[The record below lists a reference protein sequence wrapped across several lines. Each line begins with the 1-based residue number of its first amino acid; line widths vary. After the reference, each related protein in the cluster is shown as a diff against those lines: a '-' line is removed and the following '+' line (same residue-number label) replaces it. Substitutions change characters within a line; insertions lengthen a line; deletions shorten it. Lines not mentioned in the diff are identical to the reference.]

1 MRFISPKTDFAF
13 KKIFGSDQSKDIL
26 ISFLNAMIYSGESVI
41 QDLEILDP
49 YSAGDVVELKD
60 TVLMQSLMGETPKT
74 ALHRYLDVKA
84 VLEDQTTV
92 LIEMQIWNVEAFE
105 KRVVYNLCKTYGNQL
120 KSGQGY
126 FDLNPVIALTITD
139 FKLFPSTEKVISCF
153 YFQEKEEH
161 LPYQENE
168 LAMVFVELPKFTKQL
183 EELESVID
191 KWIYFIKEAPSLE
204 IIPENL
210 REIPQLEKALTIA
223 NQAGLSVS
231 ELEKLRKQ
239 EMVLEDTRGAL
250 SLAQREGIEQG
261 IIQGIEQGI
270 IQGRVQGERRVIVR
284 QLERRFGQLSSN
296 AIALIEALT
305 NQELERLSEAIWDFQ
320 TREDLLNWL
329 QQNSN

>member
-26 ISFLNAMIYSGESVI
+26 ISFLNAMIYSGNSVI
-41 QDLEILDP
+41 QDLEIIDP
-49 YSAGDVVELKD
+49 YSAGDVVDLKD

-84 VLEDQTTV
+84 VLEDGTTV
-92 LIEMQIWNVEAFE
+92 IIEMQLWNVEAFE

-153 YFQEKEEH
+153 YFQEEEDH

-168 LAMVFVELPKFTKQL
+168 LKLVFVELPKFTKQL

-191 KWIYFIKEAPSLE
+191 KWIFFIKEAPNLE
-204 IIPENL
+204 IIPDQL
-210 REIPQLEKALTIA
+210 REIPQLEQALTIA

-231 ELEKLRKQ
+231 EVEKLRKQ
-239 EMVLEDTRGAL
+239 EMALEDARRAW
-250 SLAQREGIEQG
+250 SFAKREGREEGRLEGRLEGREEGRIEGREQG
-261 IIQGIEQGI
+261 RLEEKQQ
-270 IQGRVQGERRVIVR
+270 IVK
-284 QLERRFGQLSSN
+284 QMKAAGLPLNDIAQYTGLTIDEINQLS
-296 AIALIEALT
+296 
-305 NQELERLSEAIWDFQ
+305 
-320 TREDLLNWL
+320 
-329 QQNSN
+329 

>member
-60 TVLMQSLMGETPKT
+60 T
-74 ALHRYLDVKA
+74 YLDIKA

-161 LPYQENE
+161 FAYQENE
-168 LAMVFVELPKFTKQL
+168 LKLVFVELPKFNKQL

-204 IIPENL
+204 IIPDNL

-261 IIQGIEQGI
+261 IIQGREE
-270 IQGRVQGERRVIVR
+270 GERRVILR
-284 QLERRFGQLSSN
+284 QLERRFGKLTSDD
-296 AIALIEALT
+296 IALIEALT
-305 NQELERLSEAIWDFQ
+305 NQELERLSEAIWDFK
-320 TREDLLNWL
+320 TSEDLLNWL
-329 QQNSN
+329 QDNSN

>member
-41 QDLEILDP
+41 EDLEILDP
-49 YSAGDVVELKD
+49 YSAGDVVELE
-60 TVLMQSLMGETPKT
+60 ETYVDV
-74 ALHRYLDVKA
+74 YLDVKA

-126 FDLNPVIALTITD
+126 FDINPVIALTITD
-139 FKLFPSTEKVISCF
+139 FKLFPSTQKVISYF
-153 YFQEKEEH
+153 YFQEKEDR

-204 IIPENL
+204 IIPDNL

-261 IIQGIEQGI
+261 IIQGREE
-270 IQGRVQGERRVIVR
+270 GERRVILR
-284 QLERRFGQLSSN
+284 QLERRFGKLTSN

-305 NQELERLSEAIWDFQ
+305 NQELERLSEAIWDFK
-320 TREDLLNWL
+320 TSEDLLNWL

>member
-1 MRFISPKTDFAF
+1 
-13 KKIFGSDQSKDIL
+13 
-26 ISFLNAMIYSGESVI
+26 MIYSGESVI

-49 YSAGDVVELKD
+49 YSAGDVVELED
-60 TVLMQSLMGETPKT
+60 TYVDV
-74 ALHRYLDVKA
+74 YLDVKA
-84 VLEDQTTV
+84 VLEDRTTV

-204 IIPENL
+204 IIPDNL

-270 IQGRVQGERRVIVR
+270 IQGIEQGIIQGRVQGEKRVILR
-284 QLERRFGQLSSN
+284 QLERRFGKLSSN
-296 AIALIEALT
+296 IMALIEALT
-305 NQELERLSEAIWDFQ
+305 NQDLDRLSEAIWDFQ

>member
-60 TVLMQSLMGETPKT
+60 T
-74 ALHRYLDVKA
+74 YLDIKA

-161 LPYQENE
+161 FAYQENE
-168 LAMVFVELPKFTKQL
+168 LKLVFVELPKFNKQL

-204 IIPENL
+204 IIPDNL

-261 IIQGIEQGI
+261 IIQGREE
-270 IQGRVQGERRVIVR
+270 GERRVILR
-284 QLERRFGQLSSN
+284 QLERRFGKLTSN
-296 AIALIEALT
+296 DIALIEALT
-305 NQELERLSEAIWDFQ
+305 NQELEGLSEAIWDFK
-320 TREDLLNWL
+320 TSEDLLNWL
-329 QQNSN
+329 QDNSN

>member
-49 YSAGDVVELKD
+49 YSAGDVVELED
-60 TVLMQSLMGETPKT
+60 TYVDV
-74 ALHRYLDVKA
+74 YLDVKA
-84 VLEDQTTV
+84 VLEDRTTV

-204 IIPENL
+204 IIPDNL

-270 IQGRVQGERRVIVR
+270 IQGIEQGIIQGRVQGEKRVILR
-284 QLERRFGQLSSN
+284 QLERRFGKLSSN
-296 AIALIEALT
+296 IMALIEALT
-305 NQELERLSEAIWDFQ
+305 NQDLDRLSEAIWDFQ

>member
-13 KKIFGSDQSKDIL
+13 KKIFGSDESKDIL

-41 QDLEILDP
+41 QDLEIIDP
-49 YSAGDVVELKD
+49 YSAGDVVELE
-60 TVLMQSLMGETPKT
+60 ETYVDV
-74 ALHRYLDVKA
+74 YLDVKA

-153 YFQEKEEH
+153 CFQEKEERFA
-161 LPYQENE
+161 YQENE

-204 IIPENL
+204 IIPDNL

-270 IQGRVQGERRVIVR
+270 EQGRLQGERRVIVR
-284 QLERRFGQLSSN
+284 QLERRFGKLTSN
-296 AIALIEALT
+296 IMALIEALT
-305 NQELERLSEAIWDFQ
+305 NQELERLSEAIWDFK
-320 TREDLLNWL
+320 TSEDLLNWL
-329 QQNSN
+329 QDNSN

>member
-13 KKIFGSDQSKDIL
+13 KKIFGSDESKDIL

-60 TVLMQSLMGETPKT
+60 T
-74 ALHRYLDVKA
+74 YLDVKA
-84 VLEDQTTV
+84 VLEDRTTV

-139 FKLFPSTEKVISCF
+139 FQLFPSTEKVISCF
-153 YFQEKEEH
+153 YFQEKEERFA
-161 LPYQENE
+161 YQENE
-168 LAMVFVELPKFTKQL
+168 LKMVFVELPKFNKQL

-204 IIPENL
+204 IIPDNL
-210 REIPQLEKALTIA
+210 REVPQLEKALTIA
-223 NQAGLSVS
+223 NKAGLSVS

-270 IQGRVQGERRVIVR
+270 IQGIEQGIEQGRVQGEKRVILR
-284 QLERRFGQLSSN
+284 QLERRFGKLTSN
-296 AIALIEALT
+296 IIALIEALT
-305 NQELERLSEAIWDFQ
+305 NQELERLSEAIWDFK
-320 TREDLLNWL
+320 TSEDLLNWL
-329 QQNSN
+329 QDNSN